1 MIQLLSEGK
10 HFGTQR
16 WAHLKFRRAGIVVQL
31 ANFVAGVV
39 RILAYGNFD
48 EFGRAGFEDAA
59 ERQLGAGR
67 RRPQGRQLKSER
79 RKGVVSMS
87 EHRRCTRQR
96 EQASKQKRANQRS
109 SHRVDSMREEG
120 SRVTFRA
127 GVAAKGATRDFAA
140 ESDLA
145 PGRPYR
151 RRACSACK

>member
-59 ERQLGAGR
+59 E
-67 RRPQGRQLKSER
+67 S
-79 RKGVVSMS
+79 
-87 EHRRCTRQR
+87 
-96 EQASKQKRANQRS
+96 
-109 SHRVDSMREEG
+109 
-120 SRVTFRA
+120 
-127 GVAAKGATRDFAA
+127 
-140 ESDLA
+140 
-145 PGRPYR
+145 
-151 RRACSACK
+151 